1 MQSLQLLHTLQ
12 YYKACDFYT
21 WLVYCYIQLTISVH
35 NLLLHIDI
43 YVLCNVYFVVNY
55 TVKDN
60 FVVNYTVK
68 DNSS

>member
-12 YYKACDFYT
+12 CYKAYNFYI

-43 YVLCNVYFVVNY
+43 YVLCNVYLVV
-55 TVKDN
+55 D
-60 FVVNYTVK
+60 YTVK